1 MYVYAGMYINIAC
14 MSIYVYICIRASMYV
29 CMYVC
34 MYVFMYVYLHV
45 CIYMHIY
52 RYIYRYLCIY
62 THIVRYMNA
71 MYAHFT
77 FIHKLVIYIAIVI
90 YRDRPKLGFGAETA
104 KFLGFGLVSVTA
116 ATRILVSAWFRLR
129 P

>member
-34 MYVFMYVYLHV
+34 MFLCMYVYMYV
-45 CIYMHIY
+45 YICIYID
-52 RYIYRYLCIY
+52 IYRYLCIY

-71 MYAHFT
+71 MHAHFT

-90 YRDRPKLGFGAETA
+90 Y
-104 KFLGFGLVSVTA
+104 V
-116 ATRILVSAWFRLR
+116 
-129 P
+129 